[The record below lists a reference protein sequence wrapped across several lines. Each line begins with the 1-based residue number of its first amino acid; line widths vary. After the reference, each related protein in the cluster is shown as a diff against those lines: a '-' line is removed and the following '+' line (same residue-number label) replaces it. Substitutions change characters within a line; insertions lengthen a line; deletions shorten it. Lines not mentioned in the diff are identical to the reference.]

1 MMQMLKYKNTRTIDV
16 QDWDN
21 LVQKTYNKPYSFQQQ
36 DGCQPRGVVYLT
48 IPDKDYKEDRMNESI
63 PEVINGNEMGVK
75 FNVWLDRDPS
85 EPLNPSESELEECG
99 YYWGKSDKDVEDWKK
114 DKCNIE
120 MFWERNF
127 YPDLQT
133 LANDLYDKG
142 LIEAGD
148 YGIKIDW

>member
-1 MMQMLKYKNTRTIDV
+1 MLKYSNIKTIDL

-21 LVQKTYNKPYSFQQQ
+21 LVQETYNKPYSFQQQ
-36 DGCQPRGVVYLT
+36 DGCQSRGVVYLT
-48 IPDKDYKEDRMNESI
+48 IPDKNYEDEDEMNDSI
-63 PEVINGNEMGVK
+63 PEIINGDEMGVK
-75 FNVWLDRDPS
+75 FQVWLDRDLD
-85 EPLNPSESELEECG
+85 EPLNPSKNELKGCG
-99 YYWGKSDKDVEDWKK
+99 YYWGMTDEESKEWKK
-114 DKCNIE
+114 DKSNIN

-127 YPDLQT
+127 YPNLQT